1 MSKEMEALKRMETSF
16 VWNKEGKTSVYKNST
31 NSSISYYQDFH
42 LVENALKSLEI
53 MKKYLFIECTDD
65 IVRLKQDEGQD
76 WDYTIIMPDT
86 DEEIEILKEVFDD
99 GKQHRLC

>member
-16 VWNKEGKTSVYKNST
+16 VWNKEGKSSVYKNST
-31 NSSISYYQDFH
+31 NSSIPYYQDFEI
-42 LVENALKSLEI
+42 VENALRAIEI

-76 WDYTIIMPDT
+76 WDYTIIMPDN

-99 GKQHRLC
+99 GK